1 VRCGCPGLVPSV
13 YYPRSH
19 TCTLRR
25 CRIAYRPLVDL
36 SRGAPSLS
44 TLGSRSG
51 TDRPIRVLW
60 LTKGLGRGGAEW
72 LLVTSARQ
80 RDRENL
86 DVRTGYL
93 LPHKVALV
101 DDLEAADVPVTC
113 LGRSQVYDARW
124 LATLRRWLV
133 DDPVDIVHA
142 HNPSIAVGTRLVV
155 RSLPRRLRP
164 WVVVTDHNV
173 WHGYARLT
181 RLAEALTGGPD
192 DARITVSPAVLESL
206 PARLRGRAQVV
217 LQGIEVDEV
226 WAQRGQR
233 AEVRA
238 ELGIDADTL
247 VVGTVA
253 NLRPQKGY
261 PDLLHAAREVIDK
274 VPDVRF
280 VAVGQGPQEEE
291 LRDLHARLG
300 LGDRFQIL
308 GYRADAVRVM
318 AACDV
323 FVLAS
328 HWEGLGVA
336 VMEALG
342 LGLPVVV
349 TEVGGIPEVVDDGRE
364 GLLVPPKQPH
374 ELAAALVE
382 VLTDDERRRQMAS
395 AAAKRG
401 EECSIEN
408 AVWRTEALYRELVR
422 P

>member
-1 VRCGCPGLVPSV
+1 M
-13 YYPRSH
+13 
-19 TCTLRR
+19 
-25 CRIAYRPLVDL
+25 
-36 SRGAPSLS
+36 
-44 TLGSRSG
+44 
-51 TDRPIRVLW
+51 LW

-80 RDRENL
+80 RDRERF

-93 LPHKVALV
+93 LPHKLALV
-101 DDLEAADVPVTC
+101 DDLEAADVPIRC
-113 LGRSQVYDARW
+113 LGRSKVYDARW

-164 WVVVTDHNV
+164 RVVVTDHNV
-173 WHGYARLT
+173 WHGYARPT
-181 RLAEALTGGPD
+181 RFAEAFTGGRD
-192 DARITVSPAVLESL
+192 DARITVSQAVLETL
-206 PARLRGRAQVV
+206 PARLRGPAQVV
-217 LQGIEVDEV
+217 VQGIEVDEV
-226 WAQRGQR
+226 RAQRDLR
-233 AEVRA
+233 AEARA

-253 NLRPQKGY
+253 NLRRQKGY
-261 PDLLHAAREVIDK
+261 HDLLHAARQVLDT

-291 LRDLHARLG
+291 LRGLHARLG
-300 LGDRFQIL
+300 LGDRFRIL

-336 VMEALG
+336 VMEALA

-349 TEVGGIPEVVDDGRE
+349 TEVGGIPEVVEHGRE
-364 GLLVPPKQPH
+364 GVLVPPKQPRR
-374 ELAAALVE
+374 LAAALVE
-382 VLTDDERRRQMAS
+382 VLTDDERRRQMAL

-401 EECSIEN
+401 EECSIED
-408 AVWRTEALYRELVR
+408 AVRRTEALYRELVR
-422 P
+422 A